1 MQARIGEL
9 SCGRYKGVMT
19 LTLLL
24 LFSAALVL
32 LMLFDDEQLRLYQ
45 GINAQRQLFVQQ
57 SLALQ
62 NISQQQ
68 KESLCTQLYLD
79 NDLNTQQIV
88 FERGT
93 QADRLSQYMWC
104 ERQKLFKQ
112 APKKGISAGEYAQ
125 LIQTKFLP
133 HFKHMLTL
141 PPVVLPKNLSD
152 TLYWFDTTQTE
163 WKLNGNVQGI
173 VVAEGDLHISGKG
186 KISGALITGG
196 KLTLVESVSVSYR
209 KATVTELVRRYSRWR
224 LEEKSWYDF
233 KPL

>member
-68 KESLCTQLYLD
+68 KESLCTQLHLD

-93 QADRLSQYMWC
+93 QADRLS
-104 ERQKLFKQ
+104 
-112 APKKGISAGEYAQ
+112 
-125 LIQTKFLP
+125 
-133 HFKHMLTL
+133 
-141 PPVVLPKNLSD
+141 
-152 TLYWFDTTQTE
+152 
-163 WKLNGNVQGI
+163 
-173 VVAEGDLHISGKG
+173 
-186 KISGALITGG
+186 
-196 KLTLVESVSVSYR
+196 
-209 KATVTELVRRYSRWR
+209 
-224 LEEKSWYDF
+224 
-233 KPL
+233 

>member
-1 MQARIGEL
+1 MKVCIGGL
-9 SCGRYKGVMT
+9 YCGGYKGVMT

-32 LMLFDDEQLRLYQ
+32 FMLFDDEQLRLYQ

-62 NISQQQ
+62 NISRQQ
-68 KESLCTQLYLD
+68 KESLCAQLSLD

-88 FERGT
+88 FERGV

-104 ERQKLFKQ
+104 GRQRLFKQ

-125 LIQTKFLP
+125 LIQSESLP
-133 HFKHMLTL
+133 HFKTELTL
-141 PPVVLPKNLSD
+141 PPAVLPKKLSD
-152 TLYWFDTTQTE
+152 TLYWFDATQTE
-163 WKLNGNVQGI
+163 WELKGNVRGI

-196 KLTLVESVSVSYR
+196 KLTLAESVTVSYR
-209 KATVTELVRRYSRWR
+209 KSTVTKLVRRYSRWR